1 MWPCVCLRIMTRYY
15 SYAILDYMCTK
26 STKSKHVGVA
36 RLGPDTRVPCYLKKR
51 TVHGLK
57 KERALEIMCHFIHSR
72 TLWEEGKANRTRPNW
87 ICCTEWLIIVLSKGS
102 GCLYCQGNEADSFFG
117 WNVFI
122 YLFIVQ
128 NNLDLIALF
137 FFGRTRAQRRRQTKL
152 QFSETR
158 IYRHL
163 DRQLQISWLSH
174 CWTQFWK
181 RNCTWRCVCAYI
193 IL

>member
-137 FFGRTRAQRRRQTKL
+137 FLDAHAHRDVGRQNYNSARREYIDTWTDNCKYHDYPIVEPN
-152 QFSETR
+152 SEKETAR
-158 IYRHL
+158 GDAFVHI
-163 DRQLQISWLSH
+163 
-174 CWTQFWK
+174 
-181 RNCTWRCVCAYI
+181 
-193 IL
+193 